1 MFIDTLK
8 SKKKELFF
16 ITLLLI
22 FFYRSPY
29 IFLNGRFMAEEGE
42 IFFANAY
49 KYSFLYSFFFV
60 DFYSGYLNLWAN
72 ISGIISNFFDLEIA
86 PLISNY
92 LSLIPKLLIIYFV
105 LYENL
110 IALNNFWYKILF
122 CLIVFICPQNV
133 PEIWMNSIN
142 SQIFF
147 CILSFVL
154 LIINYQHD
162 KIKLVNL
169 GLLLISGLS
178 GIYSCILTPIFFYK
192 YYLFK
197 KSQDFFNFLIILLC
211 SIAQVIII
219 FYSKFTGS
227 LYAGKI
233 HFINLELINNFIY
246 NVFLKSFFGGNL
258 IKYFY
263 FNLETYFY
271 VIILGSFL
279 LFSFFIFFLL
289 SFINDFKS
297 FSAESKFLAISLI
310 YCFLSVSIIVMVGG
324 VSNYV
329 GGRYAVLPSFYM
341 LLLVL
346 LSISIL
352 RNNLMRFC
360 LIILL
365 ITSNVVGFSE
375 FRPNVLQINKNHHS
389 LKSLDCIECP
399 NWEEEVKKFRADNN
413 HELKIWPYN
422 NKSMNL
428 N

>member
-60 DFYSGYLNLWAN
+60 DLYSGYLNLWAN

-154 LIINYQHD
+154 LIIDYQHD

-178 GIYSCILTPIFFYK
+178 GIYSCILTPVFFYK
-192 YYLFK
+192 YFLFK

-211 SIAQVIII
+211 SITQVIII

-271 VIILGSFL
+271 IIILGSFL

-297 FSAESKFLAISLI
+297 FSAKSKFFFISLI

-329 GGRYAVLPSFYM
+329 GGRYAALPSFYM

-375 FRPNVLQINKNHHS
+375 FRPNVLQINNNHHT
-389 LKSLDCIECP
+389 LKSLDCIGCP

-413 HELKIWPYN
+413 YELKIWPYN

>member
-154 LIINYQHD
+154 LIIDYQHD

-178 GIYSCILTPIFFYK
+178 GIYSCILTPVFFYK
-192 YYLFK
+192 YFLFK

-211 SIAQVIII
+211 SITQVIII

-271 VIILGSFL
+271 IIILGSFL

-297 FSAESKFLAISLI
+297 FSAKSKFFFISLI

-329 GGRYAVLPSFYM
+329 GGRYAALPSFYM

-375 FRPNVLQINKNHHS
+375 FRPNVLQINNNHHT
-389 LKSLDCIECP
+389 LKSLDCIGCP

-413 HELKIWPYN
+413 YELKIWPYN

>member
-1 MFIDTLK
+1 MFIDILK

-60 DFYSGYLNLWAN
+60 DLYSGYLNLWAN

-211 SIAQVIII
+211 SITQVIII

-271 VIILGSFL
+271 IIILGSFL

-297 FSAESKFLAISLI
+297 FSAKSKFFFISLI

-329 GGRYAVLPSFYM
+329 GGRYAALPSFYM

-365 ITSNVVGFSE
+365 ITSNVVGLSE

-389 LKSLDCIECP
+389 LKSLDCIGCP
-399 NWEEEVKKFRADNN
+399 NWKKEVKKFRADNN
-413 HELKIWPYN
+413 YELKIWPYN
-422 NKSMNL
+422 NKSINL

>member
-60 DFYSGYLNLWAN
+60 DLYSGYLNLWAN

-110 IALNNFWYKILF
+110 IALNNFWNKILF

-162 KIKLVNL
+162 KIKLLNL

-178 GIYSCILTPIFFYK
+178 GIYSCILTPVFFYK

-211 SIAQVIII
+211 SITQVIII

-271 VIILGSFL
+271 VIILSSFL

-297 FSAESKFLAISLI
+297 FSAKSKFFSISLI

-329 GGRYAVLPSFYM
+329 GGRYAALPSFYM

-365 ITSNVVGFSE
+365 ITSNVVGLSE

-389 LKSLDCIECP
+389 LKSLDCIGCP

-413 HELKIWPYN
+413 YELKIWPYN

>member
-60 DFYSGYLNLWAN
+60 DLYSGYLNLWAN

-178 GIYSCILTPIFFYK
+178 GIYSCILTPVFFYK

-211 SIAQVIII
+211 SITQVIII

-271 VIILGSFL
+271 IIILGSFL

-297 FSAESKFLAISLI
+297 FSAKSKFFFISLI

-329 GGRYAVLPSFYM
+329 GGRYAALPSFYM

-375 FRPNVLQINKNHHS
+375 FRPNVLQINNNHHS
-389 LKSLDCIECP
+389 LKSLDCIGCP

-413 HELKIWPYN
+413 YELKIWPYN

>member
-60 DFYSGYLNLWAN
+60 DLYSGYLNLWAN

-154 LIINYQHD
+154 LIIDYQHD

-178 GIYSCILTPIFFYK
+178 GIYSCILTPVFFYK
-192 YYLFK
+192 YFLFK

-211 SIAQVIII
+211 SITQVIII

-233 HFINLELINNFIY
+233 HFIDLELINNFIY

-271 VIILGSFL
+271 IIILGSFL

-297 FSAESKFLAISLI
+297 FSAKSKFFFISLI

-329 GGRYAVLPSFYM
+329 GGRYAALPSFYM

-365 ITSNVVGFSE
+365 IISNVVGFSE
-375 FRPNVLQINKNHHS
+375 FRPNVLQINNNHHT
-389 LKSLDCIECP
+389 LKSLDCIGCP

-413 HELKIWPYN
+413 YELKIWPYN

>member
-154 LIINYQHD
+154 LIIDYQHD

-178 GIYSCILTPIFFYK
+178 GIYSCILTPVFFYK
-192 YYLFK
+192 YFLFK

-211 SIAQVIII
+211 SITQVIII

-271 VIILGSFL
+271 IIILGSFL

-297 FSAESKFLAISLI
+297 FSAKSKFFFISLI

-329 GGRYAVLPSFYM
+329 GGRYAALPSFYM

-375 FRPNVLQINKNHHS
+375 FRPNVLQINNNHHS
-389 LKSLDCIECP
+389 LKSLDCIGCP

-413 HELKIWPYN
+413 YELKIWPYN

>member
-60 DFYSGYLNLWAN
+60 DLYSGYLNLWAN

-211 SIAQVIII
+211 SITQVIII

-297 FSAESKFLAISLI
+297 FSAKSKFFFISLI

-329 GGRYAVLPSFYM
+329 GGRYAALPSFYM

-365 ITSNVVGFSE
+365 ITSNVVGLSE

-389 LKSLDCIECP
+389 LKSLDCIGCP

-413 HELKIWPYN
+413 YELKIWPYN

>member
-60 DFYSGYLNLWAN
+60 DLYSGYLNLWAN

-154 LIINYQHD
+154 LIIDYQHD

-178 GIYSCILTPIFFYK
+178 GIYSCILTPVFFYK
-192 YYLFK
+192 YFLFK

-211 SIAQVIII
+211 SITQVIII

-233 HFINLELINNFIY
+233 HFIDLELINNFIY

-271 VIILGSFL
+271 IIILGSFL

-297 FSAESKFLAISLI
+297 FSAKSKFFFISLI

-329 GGRYAVLPSFYM
+329 GGRYAALPSFYM

-375 FRPNVLQINKNHHS
+375 FRPNVLQINNNHHT
-389 LKSLDCIECP
+389 LKSLDCIGCP

-413 HELKIWPYN
+413 YELKIWPYN

>member
-16 ITLLLI
+16 IILLLI

-178 GIYSCILTPIFFYK
+178 GIYSCILTPVFFYK

-211 SIAQVIII
+211 SITQVIII

-297 FSAESKFLAISLI
+297 FSAESKFFSISLI

-329 GGRYAVLPSFYM
+329 GGRYAALPSFYM

-365 ITSNVVGFSE
+365 ITSNVVGLSE

-389 LKSLDCIECP
+389 LKSLDCIGCP
-399 NWEEEVKKFRADNN
+399 NWKEEVKKFRADNN
-413 HELKIWPYN
+413 YELKIWPYN
-422 NKSMNL
+422 NKSINL

>member
-60 DFYSGYLNLWAN
+60 DLYSGYLNLWAN

-154 LIINYQHD
+154 LIIDYQHD

-178 GIYSCILTPIFFYK
+178 GIYSCILTPVFFYK
-192 YYLFK
+192 YFLFK

-211 SIAQVIII
+211 SITQVIII

-297 FSAESKFLAISLI
+297 FSAESKFFSISLI

-329 GGRYAVLPSFYM
+329 GGRYAALPSFYM

-360 LIILL
+360 LIILI

-375 FRPNVLQINKNHHS
+375 FRPNVLQINNNHHT
-389 LKSLDCIECP
+389 LKSLDCIGCP

-413 HELKIWPYN
+413 YELKIWPYN

>member
-60 DFYSGYLNLWAN
+60 DLYSGYLNLWAN

-178 GIYSCILTPIFFYK
+178 GIYSCILTPVFFYK

-211 SIAQVIII
+211 SITQVIII

-297 FSAESKFLAISLI
+297 FSAKSKFFFISLI

-329 GGRYAVLPSFYM
+329 GGRYAALPSFYM

-375 FRPNVLQINKNHHS
+375 FRPNVLQINNNHHT
-389 LKSLDCIECP
+389 LKSLDCIGCP

-413 HELKIWPYN
+413 YELKIWPYN